1 MAINKLESGRW
12 QADCRPLGRDSKRVR
27 RTFDTKSEAV
37 RWERAQLAAADKGE
51 WSPPQRDRRQ
61 LSELVRTW
69 YKLHGHTLKV
79 GKDRQDY
86 LLALCQMMGDPIAH
100 KVTSEFYTE
109 FRRKRMAGG
118 LETTPGISGGKRKSR
133 PCTENTCNHDL
144 SYFKSM
150 FNELIRL
157 ENWRKENPLAKIRPL
172 KFDQAQL
179 SFLSLGQIEKLLST
193 LEKSRSKHVLQVANI
208 CLATGAR
215 WGEAESL
222 RSEQIRNCRITYAG
236 TKSGKTRTVPI
247 SKELEDK
254 IFAENP
260 HTGPLFQD
268 CYSSFV
274 RGLEKS
280 SIILPRGQCT
290 HVLRHTFASHFV
302 MNGGNLLTL
311 KEILGHV
318 DIKMT
323 MRYAHLAPEHLEDAV
338 TRNPLAHMK
347 N

>member
-1 MAINKLESGRW
+1 
-12 QADCRPLGRDSKRVR
+12 
-27 RTFDTKSEAV
+27 
-37 RWERAQLAAADKGE
+37 
-51 WSPPQRDRRQ
+51 
-61 LSELVRTW
+61 
-69 YKLHGHTLKV
+69 
-79 GKDRQDY
+79 
-86 LLALCQMMGDPIAH
+86 MMGDPVAS
-100 KVTSEFYTE
+100 KVTSELYTE
-109 FRRKRMAGG
+109 FRRKRLAGG
-118 LETTPGISGGKRKSR
+118 LETTPGGRGKKRKSL

-157 ENWRKENPLAKIRPL
+157 DNWRTENPLAKLRPL

-179 SFLSLGQIEKLLST
+179 TFLSLEQIQSLLSKLT
-193 LEKSRSKHVLQVANI
+193 ESRSKYVLRVANI

-222 RSEQIRNCRITYAG
+222 RGEQIRNNRITYAG

-247 SKELEDK
+247 SNELEAE
-254 IFAENP
+254 IFADGP
-260 HTGPLFQD
+260 RTGPLFQD
-268 CYSSFV
+268 CYSAFV

-280 SIILPRGQCT
+280 GIVLPRGQCT

-311 KEILGHV
+311 KEVLGHT

-338 TRNPLAHMK
+338 TRNPLAHIQNRPRCPQSVHVEQRPK
-347 N
+347 GIKELEG